1 MDVDPAVRRHCARL
15 DWQFCPVQCYHF
27 GVRLLQGLVHV
38 NATDVDDSDKQLPIT
53 YKLVAA
59 DGFAIDNRR
68 SASITLA
75 SAPAIDCTF
84 DLLYKLCTSPNTRPL
99 ESHRITNSAEEW
111 LIIMYKLQS
120 YSDF

>member
-84 DLLYKLCTSPNTRPL
+84 DLLYKLCTIPKHQTSGVTQNNKLCGRVANY
-99 ESHRITNSAEEW
+99 HVQITV
-111 LIIMYKLQS
+111 L
-120 YSDF
+120 F